1 MISERPALRFSP
13 LLSAMERLT
22 TASPAGLIQIK
33 GARSVRRTTSA
44 IPAYVNLP
52 RRPPA
57 RSCATPRKHRSRPPE
72 QQDAIRCGHRP
83 KQIPALD
90 WPHVA
95 VAERGVV
102 HKGEVPAPN
111 YRSGSRAAS
120 RVNSGDVPPKQPRL
134 GLRAAL
140 QLSDRHMSRLPTRGH
155 RPYLQRRHLRPLR
168 LPPHAAFVVVQR
180 PRRSLESTA
189 ALPSPARFQS
199 TAKDRYWVTMLP
211 IREFRTRKPRRPKTP
226 A

>member
-1 MISERPALRFSP
+1 MALAGSVVAAKKPATSNADNAIESFMLFSLYQRLQMISERPALRFSP

-72 QQDAIRCGHRP
+72 QQDAFRCGHRP
-83 KQIPALD
+83 KQMPALD
-90 WPHVA
+90 RPHVA

-102 HKGEVPAPN
+102 HKGEVSAPKE
-111 YRSGSRAAS
+111 R
-120 RVNSGDVPPKQPRL
+120 
-134 GLRAAL
+134 
-140 QLSDRHMSRLPTRGH
+140 
-155 RPYLQRRHLRPLR
+155 
-168 LPPHAAFVVVQR
+168 R
-180 PRRSLESTA
+180 PRRTA
-189 ALPSPARFQS
+189 SRA
-199 TAKDRYWVTMLP
+199 
-211 IREFRTRKPRRPKTP
+211 
-226 A
+226 